1 MNKINMRQ
9 LAKELKVSVATVS
22 KALNDS
28 HEISEQTKRKVLEGA
43 SRLNYTV
50 NPYASSLRNK
60 KSKTI
65 AVILPEIAD
74 HFFSLAIN
82 GIQAIAEQNGYHVL
96 IYLSHEKFSNEMAII
111 EDCKSGRVDG
121 VLISVTSETSNA
133 DHLLKLQQKNIPI
146 VFFDRAFEGFPG
158 SKVVTN
164 DFESGNRAAK
174 HLFKNG
180 CTKIAFLSI
189 SSCLSICRKRAEG
202 FKAAATELKM
212 RIHSDIVVLEAESNQ
227 ELQNKIRK
235 LLRSKNRP
243 DGIIASVERIAMA
256 VYLVCSEMGISIPG
270 QLKVVAF
277 SAIETASILNPSL
290 TTITQPAFEIGSA
303 AAELLF
309 KQMKKKSADVD
320 EETIILPSILIER
333 DSSSRHT

>member
-9 LAKELKVSVATVS
+9 LAKELKVSVSTVS

-65 AVILPEIAD
+65 AVILPEVAD

-82 GIQAIAEQNGYHVL
+82 GIQSVAEQNGYHVL
-96 IYLSHEKFSNEMAII
+96 IYLSHEKFSNEMDII

-121 VLISVTSETSNA
+121 VLISVTSETSSA
-133 DHLLKLQQKNIPI
+133 DHFFKLRRENIPI
-146 VFFDRAFEGFPG
+146 VFFDREFEGFPS
-158 SKVVTN
+158 SKVITN
-164 DFESGNRAAK
+164 DFDCGNMAAS
-174 HLFKNG
+174 HLLKNG
-180 CTKIAFLSI
+180 CRKIAFLSI
-189 SSCLSICRKRAEG
+189 SSCLGICRKRAAG

-212 RIHSDIVVLEAESNQ
+212 RTHSEVVILDAENNQ
-227 ELQNKIRK
+227 ELQDKIRK
-235 LLRSKNRP
+235 LLCSKNRP
-243 DGIIASVERIAMA
+243 DGIVASVERIATA
-256 VYLVCSEMGISIPG
+256 VYLVCLELGIAIPG
-270 QLKVVAF
+270 QLKLVAF

-290 TTITQPAFEIGSA
+290 TTISQPAFEIGRT

-309 KQMKKKSADVD
+309 KQMKKKSTDSD
-320 EETIILPSILIER
+320 EETITIPSTLIER
-333 DSSSRHT
+333 SSSSALA